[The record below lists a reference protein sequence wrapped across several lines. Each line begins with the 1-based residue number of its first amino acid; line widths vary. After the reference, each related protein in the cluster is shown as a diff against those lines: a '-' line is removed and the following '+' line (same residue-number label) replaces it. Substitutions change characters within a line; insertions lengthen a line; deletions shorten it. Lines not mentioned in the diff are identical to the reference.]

1 MPNNEGLGLGSSC
14 VRPKEETTLAASC
27 VLVVMTCSSALVF
40 DSGAAAGAWELLMEL
55 WLAGVVLAVMMVVV
69 VLEFVVAELSTSFTS
84 CEMGGDAGLRVGE
97 EAAGGS
103 GVVRDGSKLSEEWNG
118 VSIV

>member
-14 VRPKEETTLAASC
+14 LRLKEETTSAASC
-27 VLVVMTCSSALVF
+27 VLVVMTCLSALVF

-55 WLAGVVLAVMMVVV
+55 WLAGVVVGVMMVVA
-69 VLEFVVAELSTSFTS
+69 LEFVVAELSTSSTS
-84 CEMGGDAGLRVGE
+84 CEMGGESGLRVGE

-103 GVVRDGSKLSEEWNG
+103 GVVREGSKLSEEWNG